1 MLMLFCCCK
10 KVKHL
15 KRIGYGKISVGHF
28 LIALILAI
36 ILISYSFGKRA
47 LFLPFHKTGFGNA

>member
-1 MLMLFCCCK
+1 MLFCCCK